1 MLRWG
6 GEGSFR
12 FFKKR
17 DGTVTRGG
25 GEVKSENHVT
35 DFFNQICVYF
45 RIDHLDYDSII
56 ITIVVTYL
64 VIREFFKL
72 FSKFCKRF
80 PYDFD
85 GLL

>member
-1 MLRWG
+1 M
-6 GEGSFR
+6 
-12 FFKKR
+12 
-17 DGTVTRGG
+17 DGQIYLFWQTACGRPPVGRRTA
-25 GEVKSENHVT
+25 VKSENHVT